1 MLMPWE
7 KSFDLDD
14 ALARSLPRYFG
25 PKAMRPPPWPHLID
39 TMGINKG
46 SLYNAFGSKKE
57 LFTRALL
64 QYDRDNRQSMLAQ
77 LEALD
82 DPFVAITQLFDALIA
97 ESIADPE
104 KKGCL
109 LVNTALELP
118 NHTDDIREII
128 GAVIEDF
135 EAFFRR
141 QIKRGQKRGVI
152 SKNVKANDTAKSLL
166 SLLFG
171 LRVLAR
177 GDFDASGLRA
187 IKRDALRLISD

>member
-1 MLMPWE
+1 MPWE
-7 KSFDLDD
+7 KSFNLDD
-14 ALARSLPRYFG
+14 ALARATQVFWAKGYEATSMTDLVDG
-25 PKAMRPPPWPHLID
+25 
-39 TMGINKG
+39 MGINKG
-46 SLYNAFGSKKE
+46 SLYNAFGSKKA

-64 QYDRDNRQSMLAQ
+64 QYDRDHRQSMLAR

-82 DPFVAITQLFDALIA
+82 DPIVAITRLFDTLIA
-97 ESIADPE
+97 ESLADTA

-118 NHTDDIREII
+118 NQTADVREII
-128 GAVIEDF
+128 AAVIADF
-135 EAFFRR
+135 EAFFQR
-141 QIKRGQKRGVI
+141 QIKLGQKRGVVA
-152 SKNVKANDTAKSLL
+152 KKVKAKDTAQSLL

-187 IKRDALRLISD
+187 IKTDALRLVSD

>member
-1 MLMPWE
+1 MPWE

-14 ALARSLPRYFG
+14 ALARATKVFWAKGYEATSMADLVAG
-25 PKAMRPPPWPHLID
+25 
-39 TMGINKG
+39 MGVNKG

-64 QYDRDNRQSMLAQ
+64 QYDRDNRQSILVQ

-82 DPFVAITQLFDALIA
+82 DPIVAITRLFDALIA
-97 ESIADPE
+97 ESIADTE

-118 NHTDDIREII
+118 NHTDDVREII
-128 GAVIEDF
+128 GAVIDDF
-135 EAFFRR
+135 EAFFKR
-141 QIKRGQKRGVI
+141 QIKLGQKRRVI
-152 SKNVKANDTAKSLL
+152 PKKVKANDTARSLL

-177 GDFDASGLRA
+177 GDFNASGLWA
-187 IKRDALRLISD
+187 IKRDALRLISA

>member
-1 MLMPWE
+1 MPWE

-14 ALARSLPRYFG
+14 ALARATQVFWAKGYEATSMADLVAG
-25 PKAMRPPPWPHLID
+25 
-39 TMGINKG
+39 MGINKS

-64 QYDRDNRQSMLAQ
+64 QYDRDNRQALLAQ

-82 DPFVAITQLFDALIA
+82 APLVALTRLFDSLIA
-97 ESIADPE
+97 ESIADTE

-118 NHTDDIREII
+118 NHTDDVQEII
-128 GAVIEDF
+128 GAVIDDF
-135 EAFFRR
+135 EAFFKR
-141 QIKRGQKRGVI
+141 QIKLGQKRGVI
-152 SKNVKANDTAKSLL
+152 PKNVKANDTPKSLL

-177 GDFDASGLRA
+177 GDFGAAGLRA
-187 IKRDALRLISD
+187 IRRDALRLISG

>member
-1 MLMPWE
+1 MPWE
-7 KSFDLDD
+7 KSFDFDD
-14 ALARSLPRYFG
+14 ALARATKVFWAKGYEAASMADLVAG
-25 PKAMRPPPWPHLID
+25 
-39 TMGINKG
+39 MGINKG

-64 QYDRDNRQSMLAQ
+64 QYDRDNRQALLTQ

-82 DPFVAITQLFDALIA
+82 DPIVAITKLFDALIA
-97 ESIADPE
+97 ESIADTE

-128 GAVIEDF
+128 GTVIADF
-135 EAFFRR
+135 EAFFKR
-141 QIKRGQKRGVI
+141 QIKLGQKRGVI
-152 SKNVKANDTAKSLL
+152 AKNVKANDTAKSLL

-171 LRVLAR
+171 LRVFAR
-177 GDFDASGLRA
+177 GDFNASGLRA
-187 IKRDALRLISD
+187 IRRDALRLIAD